1 MTPHVVVPTSARIS
15 GVAIQTFKDGSQL
28 PDINFAQI
36 KADGANMVNFTVWW
50 QAPSS
55 SSDTVQP
62 EYGSETVSDPQL
74 ETLLSQAEQAGLQVS
89 ITPDFSVGS
98 NGGWRGAYNPGSSA
112 PAFFGVGSDLSSCA
126 GYQQFV
132 TAVSYGCM
140 VVHYAW
146 VAQQYHAAM
155 FYVGSEMDSAQQYTS
170 EWESLVSAV
179 RQVYTGKVLYD
190 VNWDAIGDVPFY
202 GVLDAMSI
210 SAYFPLSNEEDPS
223 LATLEAAWRSY
234 NGYPFG
240 TSGPHMQGSWTGE
253 IEQAEQT
260 WQLPIYFGEVG
271 YSPSTYAAQWPAT
284 ESDFGGNYNSDP
296 QLQYR
301 CYEALLDTFRSYTWW
316 GGVNWWAWDTGGYNM
331 AGEPAEALIGVNSV
345 AYVPPAQSSG
355 GPGSSGGGAG
365 ATAAAGVS
373 SHPGDPRYSAGSAT
387 PEGGSPSSPVSVRG
401 AAAGG
406 RAPGSS
412 AGTPQTAASS
422 PAGGAYPPGATSGSG
437 GPTVSFAKRSSSHG
451 DGLPAALAA
460 IATALLLLSGGVW
473 VLVKRRV
480 FARRPQPLDL
490 SELPTQETE
499 ALIP

>member
-1 MTPHVVVPTSARIS
+1 MSPQVVVPTSSRIS
-15 GVAIQTFKDGSQL
+15 GVAIQTFKDGAQL

-36 KADGANMVNFTVWW
+36 KSDGANMVNFTVWW

-62 EYGSETVSDPQL
+62 EYGSETVSDAQL

-112 PAFFGVGSDLSSCA
+112 PAFFGEGSNLSSCA

-132 TAVSYGCM
+132 TPVSYGCM

-146 VAQQYHAAM
+146 VAQQYNATM
-155 FYVGSEMDSAQQYTS
+155 FYVGSEMDSSQQYAS

-179 RQVYTGKVLYD
+179 RKVYTGKVLYD
-190 VNWDAIGDVPFY
+190 VNWDAIGNVPFY
-202 GVLDAMSI
+202 SVLDAMSI
-210 SAYFPLSNEEDPS
+210 SAYFPLSNEENPS
-223 LATLEAAWRSY
+223 LATLEAAWKSY

-240 TSGPHMQGSWTGE
+240 SGGPHMQGSWTGE

-316 GGVNWWAWDTGGYNM
+316 GGVDWWAWDTGGYNM

-345 AYVPPAQSSG
+345 AYVPPAQSGAGS
-355 GPGSSGGGAG
+355 GSSAGATG
-365 ATAAAGVS
+365 ATGTTAASSRAGDPRYAAGSATAAAGGS
-373 SHPGDPRYSAGSAT
+373 LSAPVAS
-387 PEGGSPSSPVSVRG
+387 GGSSVKE
-401 AAAGG
+401 
-406 RAPGSS
+406 APGS
-412 AGTPQTAASS
+412 TPAASQNPATAAG
-422 PAGGAYPPGATSGSG
+422 AGSYRGATTGPGGSTVTFRTRTGGHGSG
-437 GPTVSFAKRSSSHG
+437 LPTV
-451 DGLPAALAA
+451 LAA
-460 IATALLLLSGGVW
+460 IAVALLLLAGGVW
-473 VLVKRRV
+473 VVVKRRV
-480 FARRPQPLDL
+480 FARRPKPLDL
-490 SELPTQETE
+490 SELPTQEQE
-499 ALIP
+499 ALIS